1 MFNDTKTPYWQNQR
15 RLQDYMQAVG
25 DPVLYSLAYT
35 VKMNV
40 AYSRTGRFVY
50 FSYGVAAYDN
60 LKGNLYN
67 ITTSA
72 LLNNNSIVKELAKN
86 YKEEMEFMLKFNQK
100 LPFTKWIQ

>member
-1 MFNDTKTPYWQNQR
+1 
-15 RLQDYMQAVG
+15 MQAVG

-40 AYSRTGRFVY
+40 GYSRTGRFIY

-60 LKGNLYN
+60 RNGNTYN

-72 LLNNNSIVKELAKN
+72 LLNNNMIVKELSSK
-86 YKEEMEFMLKFNQK
+86 YKDDMEYMLKFNKK
-100 LPFTKWIQ
+100 LPNTKWLP